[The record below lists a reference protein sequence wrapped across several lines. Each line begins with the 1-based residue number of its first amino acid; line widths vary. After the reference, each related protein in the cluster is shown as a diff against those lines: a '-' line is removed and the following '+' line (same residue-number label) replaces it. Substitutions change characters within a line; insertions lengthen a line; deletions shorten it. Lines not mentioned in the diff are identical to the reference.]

1 MDEQTQSMAEQPP
14 PPPPTDP
21 NLIDLTSRHENNSVE
36 TDPMDVALLFNR
48 VGSELTQIDKQSVG
62 SGGPSAMQLTE
73 QNVFAGINRKSPP
86 PPPVHASTPPP
97 VESSSKRPALP
108 PLPGPPPKP
117 NLIHDKRLDELERK
131 MKKLE
136 SFSRAYNNVKKIKR
150 GITYSVSSN
159 SMKGEIKD
167 ASVLLEYVMCEINK
181 GVKTI
186 SIKISED

>member
-1 MDEQTQSMAEQPP
+1 MDEQIQSTPMDEQIQST
-14 PPPPTDP
+14 PPTDP
-21 NLIDLTSRHENNSVE
+21 GLTDLTSRHESSSAE
-36 TDPMDVALLFNR
+36 IDPMDVALLFNK

-62 SGGPSAMQLTE
+62 SGGPTAMQLTE
-73 QNVFAGINRKSPP
+73 KDVFNGINRNSPPSQPHRSPP
-86 PPPVHASTPPP
+86 PPPNSIVNKP
-97 VESSSKRPALP
+97 VLP
-108 PLPGPPPKP
+108 PLQRPPLP
-117 NLIHDKRLDELERK
+117 NPVNDKRLEALEK
-131 MKKLE
+131 KFKKLE

-150 GITYSVSSN
+150 GVTYSVSSN